1 MFFKAIML
9 ATAFLT
15 VPVIAFA
22 DPADEARRQAQMQS
36 SRDSAAAIDRRNAD
50 QAFQQG
56 LARSSSSAPNSG
68 SPSGSSGSGSS
79 SPLPGGRT
87 NDSAYSGGPAAEGYN
102 AATGQITVNVSGG
115 GGVAAARAAIA
126 TLSSPTLA
134 QIAQRLSREAAAG
147 NAQSQYQLGRMNAA
161 GYGVSENM
169 TEARRL
175 FVAAASQ
182 GHVEASAYAGQF
194 LVYGKGGPVDMA
206 RGMSYAE
213 TAAKAGNI
221 DAKSMLGVRYMTTAF
236 ETGNNADM
244 PRAIQF
250 LEQAALGGN
259 AIAQATLGTTVYYYG
274 VGGVPAD
281 GVKAVRYLR
290 MGAEQGEPMSM
301 YYLGNLMVN
310 GDPWTGENRNEGWS
324 LVTRSSQAGN
334 GRAMWLLGAAKF
346 NGSRGQQK
354 DEAAGM
360 RLIRQS
366 AETGDRNGQHTWGLM
381 LYAGMGQAENKR
393 EGLRY
398 IRLAADQSF
407 PDALTFIGKSYYF
420 GDEGMVKNLTE
431 AARWARLAAES
442 GDMEGQAFYS
452 KLLWAGEGVAQD
464 RVQAVRWLK
473 KAADQGDEASV
484 NDLKDPE
491 VAAILRTLSR

>member
-1 MFFKAIML
+1 MSFRAFFL
-9 ATAFLT
+9 ATASLA
-15 VPVIAFA
+15 VPIVASA

-56 LARSSSSAPNSG
+56 LARSSSGAPRSG
-68 SPSGSSGSGSS
+68 STSGSLSNGGS
-79 SPLPGGRT
+79 SPLPGGRA

-102 AATGQITVNVSGG
+102 AATGRITVNVSGG

-126 TLSSPTLA
+126 KASTPTLA
-134 QIAQRLSREAAAG
+134 QTAQRFNRESAAG

-161 GYGVSENM
+161 GYGVPENM

-182 GHVEASAYAGQF
+182 GHIEASYYAGQF
-194 LVYGKGGPVDMA
+194 LVYGKGGPVDIS
-206 RGMSYAE
+206 RGMAFSE
-213 TAAKAGNI
+213 TAARAGNN
-221 DAKSMLGVRYMTTAF
+221 DAKSLLGVRYMTTAI
-236 ETGNNADM
+236 ETGNNTDM
-244 PRAIQF
+244 PRALSY
-250 LEQAALGGN
+250 LERAADAGN
-259 AIAQATLGTTVYYYG
+259 AVAQATLGTTIYYYG
-274 VGGVPAD
+274 VGGVPVD

-290 MGAEQGEPMSM
+290 MGAAQGEPMSM
-301 YYLGNLMVN
+301 YHLGNLMLN
-310 GDPWTGENRNEGWS
+310 GDSWTGENQTEGWS

-346 NGSRGQQK
+346 NGSSGQQK
-354 DEAAGM
+354 DQAAGM
-360 RLIRQS
+360 LLTRQS
-366 AETGDRNGQHTWGLM
+366 AEIGDRNGQHTWGLM

-398 IRLAADQSF
+398 IRLAADQSY
-407 PDALTFIGKSYYF
+407 PDSITFIGKSYYF
-420 GDEGMVKNLTE
+420 GDEGMAKNLTE

-442 GDMEGQAFYS
+442 GSVEGQAFYS

-464 RVQAVRWLK
+464 RVQAVKWLK
-473 KAADQGDEASV
+473 KAANQGDEASV

-491 VAAILRTLSR
+491 VAAILRTLGS